1 MLSQG
6 STWRGISPFVIRI
19 RRLITSESS
28 LPPIR
33 RVDSSPTHVHLFP
46 HPRSRNMKKS
56 SRKSTFNTNANTYT
70 YKPLASAQD
79 SIRLLRLKPAEN
91 PNSPIHCALFHTS
104 LSRAPPYVALSY
116 CWGERV
122 YLEDENFGVTPNLKH
137 ALQRLRPASGE
148 DRVLWVDAICINQA
162 DIPERSIQI
171 SNMRSIYKSAESVA
185 VWLGLENRKSAEAIQ
200 FARDLA
206 TCDEGA
212 ASALVR
218 DPARKEHLEALVTL
232 FRRQYWWRIWVI
244 QEVSCGRSTMVYC
257 GADAIAW
264 RQLDSVCDIFRKE
277 EAHLRDFF
285 YNKPSFWLTL
295 IRGGPRSLQLS
306 RYSPDLD
313 APPLLEL
320 LLSHKSKKSTDPKD
334 KVYAL
339 VGICS
344 SRDTFGA
351 MDYSRSMRDI
361 YTHTA
366 RHIISTSGKLDVIC
380 VKQHDMSRFDLPS
393 WAPDWTRP
401 HFNSGS
407 SVVGLQ
413 HHEPE
418 FAAAG
423 NSLAQFEFLN
433 DGYVL
438 KAAGFVV
445 CTIASVGIPFKQKVH
460 PRFIEPA
467 LHAFHEWWNLFASAR
482 PESSSLPAQ
491 AAFARAISCGDW
503 MFEDEGVYENKL
515 RAIFE
520 LSGSILADDDVM
532 PIDTP
537 PAQSLS
543 GSVSSL
549 MIENEN
555 QNEIDIEELDDER
568 SDKEQRAVIINAS
581 ITMNRRR
588 LFISQT
594 DILGLCPWN
603 ATVGDVICVL
613 LGCRFPV
620 ILRPVEGKYRLV
632 GEAYVDG
639 LMNGEA
645 MALLE
650 KGRYKL
656 EEFEIH

>member
-1 MLSQG
+1 
-6 STWRGISPFVIRI
+6 
-19 RRLITSESS
+19 
-28 LPPIR
+28 
-33 RVDSSPTHVHLFP
+33 
-46 HPRSRNMKKS
+46 MKQS
-56 SRKSTFNTNANTYT
+56 SRKSTFDIEVDTYT
-70 YKPLASAQD
+70 YRPLDRAHD
-79 SIRLLRLKPAEN
+79 SIRLLRLKPADSS
-91 PNSPIHCALFHTS
+91 NSPIQPQPIHCSLFHTS
-104 LSRAPPYVALSY
+104 LSQAPPYVALSY
-116 CWGERV
+116 CWGERGSAQRI
-122 YLEDENFGVTPNLKH
+122 YLDNELISVTPNLKH
-137 ALQRLRPASGE
+137 ALQRLRPSSGE
-148 DRVLWVDAICINQA
+148 DLILWVDAICINQS
-162 DIPERSIQI
+162 DIPERGIQI
-171 SNMRSIYKSAESVA
+171 SNMRNIYKSAESVA
-185 VWLGLENRKSAEAIQ
+185 VWLGPENRKSSEAIQ

-206 TCDEGA
+206 ACDEGA

-218 DPARKEHLEALVTL
+218 DPARKEYLEALVTL

-244 QEVSCGRSTMVYC
+244 QEVSCGRSCMVYC

-264 RQLDSVCDIFRKE
+264 ERLNSVCDIFKKE
-277 EAHLRDFF
+277 EEHIRDIF
-285 YNKPSFWLTL
+285 YTKPSFCLTL
-295 IRGGPRSLQLS
+295 TRGGPRSLQLS
-306 RYSPDLD
+306 RYSPDLA

-339 VGICS
+339 IGICS

-351 MDYSRSMRDI
+351 MDYSSSMRDV

-380 VKQHDMSRFDLPS
+380 VKQRDVKPFNLPS

-401 HFNSGS
+401 FTNSGAL
-407 SVVGLQ
+407 VVGL
-413 HHEPE
+413 HHREPE

-423 NSLAQFEFLN
+423 DSLAQFEFIN

-438 KAAGFVV
+438 KAAGFVMS
-445 CTIASVGIPFKQKVH
+445 TIAVVGMPFKQKVH

-467 LHAFHEWWNLFASAR
+467 LHAFYDWWNIFASAL

-491 AAFARAISCGDW
+491 AAFARAISCGNW

-520 LSGSILADDDVM
+520 LSVSISADEDALPV
-532 PIDTP
+532 DTP
-537 PAQSLS
+537 PGPSLS

-549 MIENEN
+549 INENEN
-555 QNEIDIEELDDER
+555 ENEGEEFDDAR

-581 ITMNRRR
+581 MTMNRRS
-588 LFISQT
+588 LFISKT
-594 DILGLCPWN
+594 DVVGLCPWN
-603 ATVGDVICVL
+603 AAVGDVICVL

-620 ILRPVEGKYRLV
+620 ILRPVKGKYHLV

-639 LMNGEA
+639 FMNGEA

-650 KGRYKL
+650 QGKYKL
-656 EEFEIH
+656 EDFEIH

>member
-1 MLSQG
+1 
-6 STWRGISPFVIRI
+6 
-19 RRLITSESS
+19 
-28 LPPIR
+28 
-33 RVDSSPTHVHLFP
+33 
-46 HPRSRNMKKS
+46 MKKT
-56 SRKSTFNTNANTYT
+56 SRKSTFNTDVGTQKFT
-70 YKPLASAQD
+70 YKPLSRAQD
-79 SIRLLRLKPAEN
+79 SIRLLRLKPAAN
-91 PNSPIHCALFHTS
+91 PNSLIHCSLFHTS
-104 LSRAPPYVALSY
+104 LSEAPPYVALSY
-116 CWGERV
+116 CWGERAGAQQV
-122 YLEDENFGVTPNLKH
+122 YLEDELITVTPNLKQ
-137 ALQRLRPASGE
+137 ALQRLRPPSGE
-148 DRVLWVDAICINQA
+148 DLVLWVDAICINQS
-162 DIPERSIQI
+162 DIHERSIQT
-171 SNMRSIYKSAESVA
+171 SNMRSVYKSAESVA
-185 VWLGLENRKSAEAIQ
+185 VWLGLEYRKSSEAIQ

-206 TCDEGA
+206 ACDEGA

-218 DPARKEHLEALVTL
+218 DPAREEHLEALVTL

-244 QEVSCGRSTMVYC
+244 QEVACGRSTTVYC
-257 GADAIAW
+257 GADAIEW
-264 RQLDSVCDIFRKE
+264 RELNSVCDIFKKE
-277 EAHLRDFF
+277 EGHLRDFF
-285 YNKPSFWLTL
+285 YNRPSYGLTL

-306 RYSPDLD
+306 RYSPDLV

-320 LLSHKSKKSTDPKD
+320 LLSHKSKMSTDPKD
-334 KVYAL
+334 KV
-339 VGICS
+339 S
-344 SRDTFGA
+344 HDTFGA
-351 MDYSRSMRDI
+351 LDYSLSMRDV

-366 RHIISTSGKLDVIC
+366 RHIISTSRKLDVIC
-380 VKQHDMSRFDLPS
+380 VKQHDVSRFNLPS

-401 HFNSGS
+401 PANSGS

-438 KAAGFVV
+438 KAAGLIVS
-445 CTIASVGIPFKQKVH
+445 TIAILGMPFKQKVH

-467 LHAFHEWWNLFASAR
+467 LHAFNEWWNLFASAL

-491 AAFARAISCGDW
+491 AAFSRAISCGNW

-520 LSGSILADDDVM
+520 LSGSILADEDVLPM
-532 PIDTP
+532 DAPQIP
-537 PAQSLS
+537 SLS
-543 GSVSSL
+543 GSVTSL
-549 MIENEN
+549 MSENEIG
-555 QNEIDIEELDDER
+555 EFDDAR

-594 DILGLCPWN
+594 GIVGLCPWN
-603 ATVGDVICVL
+603 AAVGDVICVL

-620 ILRPVEGKYRLV
+620 ILRPVEGKYKLV

-650 KGRYKL
+650 KGRYTL
-656 EEFEIH
+656 EGFEIH